1 MVIYLIYKDNSYPLY
16 SESQYRLG
24 QNEFCDILLP
34 LDEEIIL
41 RVDDDKVCL
50 LDKEYANG
58 LYDINLSNNISIK
71 LLIFKENRLLFKPKD
86 ILYLSGSKDATIQL
100 EGIEEEILFNF
111 KDENFI
117 EIISE
122 NSFFINGHRATGTKN
137 SRK

>member
-1 MVIYLIYKDNSYPLY
+1 M
-16 SESQYRLG
+16 
-24 QNEFCDILLP
+24 
-34 LDEEIIL
+34 

-100 EGIEEEILFNF
+100 EGIEEDILFNF

-122 NSFFINGHRATGTKN
+122 NSFF
-137 SRK
+137 

>member
-86 ILYLSGSKDATIQL
+86 ILYLSGSKDATI
-100 EGIEEEILFNF
+100 
-111 KDENFI
+111 
-117 EIISE
+117 
-122 NSFFINGHRATGTKN
+122 
-137 SRK
+137 